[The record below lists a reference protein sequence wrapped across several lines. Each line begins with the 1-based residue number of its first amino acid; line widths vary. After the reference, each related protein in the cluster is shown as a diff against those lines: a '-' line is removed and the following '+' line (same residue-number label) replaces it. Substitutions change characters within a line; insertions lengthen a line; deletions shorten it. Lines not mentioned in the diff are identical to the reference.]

1 MKDALTGVPLPFPG
15 WFRLR
20 IVSVEWNAHR
30 DADLMVD
37 IWNTEA
43 LLEAVLAALL
53 DDPEAMRRAVEL
65 LGSKRW

>member
-1 MKDALTGVPLPFPG
+1 
-15 WFRLR
+15 
-20 IVSVEWNAHR
+20 
-30 DADLMVD
+30 MVD

-65 LGSKRW
+65 LGPKR